1 MSTNTAFK
9 ETEFRPINGWVA
21 LLVVVANTAAIVVV
35 AIMQIR
41 EARDI
46 AAWHPGAVWIVW
58 AIVGFIA
65 ILLAPAGFF
74 IVNPNMS
81 RVLLLFGRYRGTVRQ
96 VGFHWTNPFT
106 RRHVVSLR
114 AHNQASETIKVNDL
128 AGNPIEIGSIVVWQV
143 TDTAQASFD
152 VEDYQDYVD
161 VQIEGAVRELA
172 KTHPYD
178 EGQVAGEVVSLRSD
192 TEEVT
197 VELQAAIQRRLD
209 RAGIKVLESRISHL
223 AYAPEI
229 ASAMLQRQQAS
240 AVVAA
245 REKIVEGAV
254 GMVHMALEGLSNQG
268 IVELDDE
275 RRATLVGNLL
285 VVLCGQA
292 NPQPVLNT
300 GSLYN

>member
-1 MSTNTAFK
+1 MSANTAFK

-35 AIMQIR
+35 AVMQVR
-41 EARDI
+41 GAP
-46 AAWHPGAVWIVW
+46 AHAPWHPGAAWIVW
-58 AIVGFIA
+58 AILGFIA
-65 ILLAPAGFF
+65 ILVTPAGFF

-178 EGQVAGEVVSLRSD
+178 EGQVAGDVVSLRSD
-192 TEEVT
+192 TEAVT
-197 VELQAAIQRRLD
+197 GELQAAIQRRLD